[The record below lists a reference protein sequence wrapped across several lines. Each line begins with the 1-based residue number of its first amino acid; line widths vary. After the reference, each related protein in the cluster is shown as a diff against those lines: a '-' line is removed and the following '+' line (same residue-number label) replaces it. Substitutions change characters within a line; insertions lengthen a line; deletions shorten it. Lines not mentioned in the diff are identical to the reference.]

1 MEKLDEKYTRVTSIL
16 APFAGLSRIS
26 PAVLENAA
34 NRGTR
39 VHVAI
44 DSIINGIGF
53 DLDEEIAGYVES
65 FEKWRG
71 DKIFI
76 PNPKRFY
83 DDEHMITGECD
94 AIYGDT
100 LVDFKTSAKEG
111 STWPM
116 QGSAYFKM
124 ANDAGF
130 KLEHIE
136 FVQLKKDGK
145 EARSFIYRYNF
156 EEFLRLKSVYDKY
169 FKTKKTQEEIDYE
182 YL

>member
-1 MEKLDEKYTRVTSIL
+1 MEKLDEKYTRITSIL
-16 APFAGLSRIS
+16 APFSGLSRIS

-71 DKIFI
+71 DKVFI

-83 DDEHMITGECD
+83 NDEHMITGEAD
-94 AIYGDT
+94 AIYATT

-111 STWPM
+111 SCWVH
-116 QGSAYFKM
+116 QGSAYCKM
-124 ANDAGF
+124 AHDAGY
-130 KLEHIE
+130 KIDKIE
-136 FVQLKKDGK
+136 FVQLRKDGK
-145 EARSFIYRYNF
+145 VAKSYFYEYNF
-156 EEFLRLKSVYDKY
+156 EEFLRLKNVYDKY
-169 FKTKKTQEEIDYE
+169 FKTKQTQEEMDYE
-182 YL
+182 YI